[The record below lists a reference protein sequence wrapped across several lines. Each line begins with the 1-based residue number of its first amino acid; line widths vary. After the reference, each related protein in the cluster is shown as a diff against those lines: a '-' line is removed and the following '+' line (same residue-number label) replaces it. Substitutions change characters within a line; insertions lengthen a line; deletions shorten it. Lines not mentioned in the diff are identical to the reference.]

1 MGKFQM
7 FHDFQYPTI
16 LAASKRAAWQ
26 LDDVIGPGAELDWS
40 KPFMPENLARTAGLD
55 MLSEAEKL
63 TLNHVRAHEY
73 LSLFGLIEEFILP
86 FVLDHV
92 RADLPEADDVR
103 VRAMLQFAA
112 EEAKHIQLFK
122 RFRDLF
128 ARGFG
133 QGCEV
138 IGPPEAVSKIV
149 LAHQPLS
156 VALFVLM
163 IEWLTQAH
171 YVDSVRGEAELDPL
185 FANLLRCHWIEE
197 AQHAKLDTLMVEA
210 LAEGLSERDLRGAV
224 DDFIKI
230 VEFFDMG
237 CKQQA
242 KFNAQALER
251 ASFRK
256 LPAKQRSAL
265 IEQQY
270 EALKWTYLGS
280 GLIHKQF
287 RATLGA
293 LSPAE
298 LARIDALAPQFCQRT
313 SKKESC

>member
-1 MGKFQM
+1 M
-7 FHDFQYPTI
+7 FHDFQYPAI
-16 LAASKRAAWQ
+16 LAASNRAAWQ
-26 LDDVIGPGAELDWS
+26 LDDVIGPDAILDFAR
-40 KPFMPENLARTAGLD
+40 PFMPEGLARSEALD
-55 MLSEAEKL
+55 MLTEAEKL

-73 LSLFGLIEEFILP
+73 LSMFGLVEEFILP

-92 RADLPEADDVR
+92 RHDLPDADDVR
-103 VRAMLQFAA
+103 VRAMLQFAS

-122 RFRDLF
+122 RFRELF

-133 QGCEV
+133 VGCEV

-149 LAHQPLS
+149 LGHQPLS

-163 IEWLTQAH
+163 IEWMSQSH

-210 LAEGLSERDLRGAV
+210 LAEGLSNQEIRAAV
-224 DDFIKI
+224 DGFLGIA
-230 VEFFDMG
+230 EFFDMG

-251 ASFRK
+251 ASLRK
-256 LPAKQRSAL
+256 LPPKQRDEL
-265 IEQQY
+265 IEQQHQ
-270 EALKWTYLGS
+270 ALRWTYLGS
-280 GLIHKQF
+280 GLVHKQF

-293 LSPAE
+293 LSPTE
-298 LARIDALAPQFCQRT
+298 LARVDALATQYC
-313 SKKESC
+313 

>member
-1 MGKFQM
+1 M
-7 FHDFQYPTI
+7 FHDFQYPAI
-16 LAASKRAAWQ
+16 LAASNRAAWQ
-26 LDDVIGPGAELDWS
+26 LDDVIAPGSTLDWS
-40 KPFMPENLARTAGLD
+40 KPFMPENLARIAQLD
-55 MLSEAEKL
+55 MLSGAEKL
-63 TLNHVRAHEY
+63 TLNHIRAHEY
-73 LSLFGLIEEFILP
+73 LSMFGLVEEFILP

-92 RADLPEADDVR
+92 RHDLPDADDVR

-122 RFRDLF
+122 RFRQLF

-133 QGCEV
+133 VGCEM

-149 LAHQPLS
+149 LGHQPLS

-163 IEWLTQAH
+163 VEWMSQSH
-171 YVDSVRGEAELDPL
+171 YIDSVRGEAELDPL

-210 LAEGLSERDLRGAV
+210 LADGKSSKDISAAV
-224 DDFIKI
+224 DGFVAIA
-230 VEFFDMG
+230 EFFDMG

-251 ASFRK
+251 ASLRK
-256 LPAKQRSAL
+256 LTPKQRDAL
-265 IEQQY
+265 IGQQHQ
-270 EALKWTYLGS
+270 ALRWTYLGS
-280 GLIHKQF
+280 GLVHKQF

-293 LSPAE
+293 LSPSE
-298 LARIDALAPQFCQRT
+298 LARVDALAVQFC
-313 SKKESC
+313 